1 MLRFGMPFPVAVEF
15 SYHYLNSEGELMA
28 ENQNIIYAKLQFQK
42 PQINISC
49 PTAGRMWLV
58 SLCALMAILQSSFT
72 DSFYSLILALSAVI
86 AAVLSEYLLIVH
98 KGKTA
103 VLKDGSAVATAL
115 ILTLL
120 LPNSISP
127 VYAIMGAIFAIVVI
141 KHCFGGLGSNWLN
154 PAAGGWLFIRL
165 SWPGVFNKA
174 LGTSFSI
181 LKETASEGVYS
192 QTGFLGTNLLPF
204 LDKTVFSMF
213 KVELPALYMDLFS
226 LQQPG
231 IIADRGILGLLLGT
245 VFIIAF
251 RAGRPWISA
260 VWLLVYVLFTR
271 MSGAYGSGLWEG
283 DMLFSLCTGGTL
295 VAAFILAADPATNS
309 KSNWCIL
316 GTAVLGGFL
325 AWLFRFPGAE
335 PYGAIYSVVAINA
348 ILPIVR
354 SLENRWLYRNRK
366 AL

>member
-1 MLRFGMPFPVAVEF
+1 
-15 SYHYLNSEGELMA
+15 MA
-28 ENQNIIYAKLQFQK
+28 ENQNILYAKLQFQK

-58 SLCALMAILQSSFT
+58 SLCALLAILQSGLS
-72 DSFYSLILALSAVI
+72 DSFYSLVLAMSAVV
-86 AAVLSEYLLIVH
+86 AAVLAEYLLIVH

-174 LGTSFSI
+174 LGESSFSI
-181 LKETASEGVYS
+181 LKETVSHTQA
-192 QTGFLGTNLLPF
+192 GFLGTNLIPF

-231 IIADRGILGLLLGT
+231 IIADRGLLGLLIGT
-245 VFIIAF
+245 ILIIAF
-251 RAGRPWISA
+251 RAGRSWISA
-260 VWLLVYVLFTR
+260 VWLLVFVFFTR
-271 MSGAYGSGLWEG
+271 LSGAYGSGWWEG

-295 VAAFILAADPATNS
+295 AVAFILAADPATNS

-316 GTAVLGGFL
+316 GTAVAGGFL
-325 AWLFRFPGAE
+325 AWLFRFPGGE
-335 PYGAIYSVVAINA
+335 PYGAVYSIVVINA
-348 ILPIVR
+348 FLPIVR
-354 SLENRWLYRNRK
+354 NLENHLLYRNRK

>member
-1 MLRFGMPFPVAVEF
+1 
-15 SYHYLNSEGELMA
+15 MA
-28 ENQNIIYAKLQFQK
+28 ENQNILYAKLQFQK

-58 SLCALMAILQSSFT
+58 SLCALLAILQSGFS
-72 DSFYSLILALSAVI
+72 DSFYSLILAMSAVI

-127 VYAIMGAIFAIVVI
+127 VYAIMGSIFAIVVI

-174 LGTSFSI
+174 LEGSSFSL
-181 LKETASEGVYS
+181 LKETAPT
-192 QTGFLGTNLLPF
+192 QAGFLENTLLPF

-213 KVELPALYMDLFS
+213 KVELPVFYLDIFS
-226 LQQPG
+226 SQQPG
-231 IIADRGILGLLLGT
+231 IIADRGILGLLIGT
-245 VFIIAF
+245 ILIIAF
-251 RAGRPWISA
+251 RAGRSWISA
-260 VWLLVYVLFTR
+260 VWLLVFVFFTR
-271 MSGAYGSGLWEG
+271 MSGANGSGLWEG

-295 VAAFILAADPATNS
+295 AAAFILAADPATNS

-316 GTAVLGGFL
+316 GTAALGGFL
-325 AWLFRFPGAE
+325 AWLFRFPGSE
-335 PYGAIYSVVAINA
+335 PYGAVYSIVVINA
-348 ILPIVR
+348 FLPIVR
-354 SLENRWLYRNRK
+354 NLENHLLYRNRK
-366 AL
+366 II

>member
-1 MLRFGMPFPVAVEF
+1 
-15 SYHYLNSEGELMA
+15 MA
-28 ENQNIIYAKLQFQK
+28 ENQNILYAKLQFQK

-58 SLCALMAILQSSFT
+58 SLCALMAILQSGFS
-72 DSFYSLILALSAVI
+72 DSFYSLVLAMSAVV

-120 LPNSISP
+120 LPNNISP
-127 VYAIMGAIFAIVVI
+127 VYAIMGVIFAIVVI

-174 LGTSFSI
+174 LEESSFS
-181 LKETASEGVYS
+181 LLNETVSEGVYT
-192 QTGFLGTNLLPF
+192 QAGFLGTNLLPF

-226 LQQPG
+226 SQQPG
-231 IIADRGILGLLLGT
+231 IIADRGVLGLLFGT
-245 VFIIAF
+245 VLIIAF
-251 RAGRPWISA
+251 RAGRSWISA
-260 VWLLVYVLFTR
+260 VWLLVFLFFTR
-271 MSGAYGSGLWEG
+271 MAGANGSGWWEG

-295 VAAFILAADPATNS
+295 AAAFILAADPVTNS

-316 GTAVLGGFL
+316 GTAVAGGFL

-335 PYGAIYSVVAINA
+335 PYGAIYSIVFINA

-354 SLENRWLYRNRK
+354 SLENQWLYKNRK